1 MSMGPFYLCILL
13 LSFHVYC
20 EVRAAFLSKHLFSNM
35 MLNPET
41 FTLRFWF
48 IEPSTII
55 GKVKV
60 KFTKEQVTKAQRG
73 ADVWLYSLTSAL
85 DGGGW
90 LTSCPG
96 RIIPGNDQVPID
108 QEAGWD

>member
-1 MSMGPFYLCILL
+1 MGPFYLCILL

-73 ADVWLYSLTSAL
+73 ADVWLYSSTSAL
-85 DGGGW
+85 DGVGW
-90 LTSCPG
+90 STPRPG
-96 RIIPGNDQVPID
+96 SFTPGKDPVPLV
-108 QEAGWD
+108 

>member
-1 MSMGPFYLCILL
+1 
-13 LSFHVYC
+13 
-20 EVRAAFLSKHLFSNM
+20 M

-85 DGGGW
+85 DGVGW
-90 LTSCPG
+90 LTP
-96 RIIPGNDQVPID
+96 RPGNFTPGKDPVPLV
-108 QEAGWD
+108 